1 MKNQTPLVTIYIPS
15 NNYGIY
21 VEKAINSV
29 INQVYTNWELILID
43 EGSTDNTIKIFNY
56 FKSKFKNKIIILS
69 HKKPKGLQKL
79 ANKVLGHARGKYMIR
94 LDADDW
100 FHEFALQVLVYHLE
114 KNPKVGIAFPNY
126 YYTNSDGD
134 IIGIETRQFNS
145 QINLGTQLPPHG
157 ACTLFETKALKVA
170 GGYTEGVNAQDGW
183 ELWFKL
189 YNKIGAIGV
198 DLPLFYYRQHK
209 TSLSNDNLRLLK
221 ARTNIIKKIGSQ
233 LKGDYKPIIIGVIPI
248 KESYPNFKN
257 VPFKKI
263 NGKSLLEMTLIN
275 TQKSKYITDVIVSSN
290 SKRVLDYSKKLEI
303 DNKVKKHYRFM
314 REKEKESR
322 NFPIIDIL
330 SSAAEEY
337 FKITNKFP
345 DILIY
350 LSLHS
355 INRKDIHIDKAI
367 NMLKI
372 SNSDSVVSVFE
383 ERDPTF
389 KYNETGLE
397 LINPGRFRSLAYDNE
412 RLYKFNGS
420 MIVTWWDNIKEN
432 KLFGTKTS
440 FIEMTSNESFKITAL
455 NQIN

>member
-1 MKNQTPLVTIYIPS
+1 MLRNKPLVTIYIPS
-15 NNYGIY
+15 KDYGDY
-21 VEKAINSV
+21 VEKAIQSV
-29 INQVYTNWELILID
+29 IKQVYGSWELILID
-43 EGSTDNTIKIFNY
+43 EGSIDKTSKIFNY
-56 FKSKFKNKIIILS
+56 FKSRYKDKITILS
-69 HKKPKGLQKL
+69 HDKPKGLQKL
-79 ANKVLGHARGKYMIR
+79 ANEVLGLARGKYMIR

-100 FHEFALQVLVYHLE
+100 FHEFAIEVLVYHLE

-126 YYTNSDGD
+126 YYTNSKGD
-134 IIGIETRQFNS
+134 IIGTETRQFNS
-145 QINLGTQLPPHG
+145 KIDLGTQLPPHG

-170 GGYTEGVNAQDGW
+170 GGYSEAVNAQDGW
-183 ELWFKL
+183 ELWLKL
-189 YNKIGAIGV
+189 YNNIGAIGV

-221 ARTNIIKKIGSQ
+221 ARTNIIEKIGSQ
-233 LKGDYKPIIIGVIPI
+233 LIGDYKPLILGVIPI

-257 VPFKKI
+257 VPFKII
-263 NGKSLLEMTLIN
+263 NGKSLLETALIN
-275 TQKSKYITDVIVSSN
+275 AQKSQYISDVIVSSK
-290 SKRVLDYSKKLEI
+290 SKKVLDYSKKLEI

-337 FKITNKFP
+337 FKINNKFP

-355 INRKDIHIDKAI
+355 INRKDTHIDKAI

-389 KYNETGLE
+389 KYSDAGLE

-440 FIEMTSNESFKITAL
+440 FIEMTSNESFKITTSKQM
-455 NQIN
+455 N